1 MPEFDKNDFD
11 FGKFDYRLEY
21 EKQFLNNQL
30 SSVLLETGYALGD
43 VPLTHLYNTSPNNI
57 SKTKIMQRFTIAAK
71 NSFETMFYN
80 EFFSSKYATL
90 QLKHS
95 FQKLALSKSITP
107 TLVLVTRTALG
118 NMDKPAQHSG
128 FVYKTLDKGYL
139 ESGVEINNIVGTLGL
154 NFFYRYGANSLPD
167 IEDNISV
174 KFSFVLD
181 LGL

>member
-1 MPEFDKNDFD
+1 
-11 FGKFDYRLEY
+11 
-21 EKQFLNNQL
+21 
-30 SSVLLETGYALGD
+30 
-43 VPLTHLYNTSPNNI
+43 
-57 SKTKIMQRFTIAAK
+57 MQRFTIAAK

-118 NMDKPAQHSG
+118 NMDKPAQHNG

-139 ESGVEINNIVGTLGL
+139 ESGMEVNNIIGTLGL
-154 NFFYRYGANSLPD
+154 TFFYRYGAYSLPD
-167 IEDNISV
+167 VEDNISV
-174 KFSFVLD
+174 KFSFVFD